1 MERFKPFK
9 ETDDIKF
16 IKTHADEIWDIM
28 QRSYAPIGGFLTYKN
43 IDDMLER
50 VGYIRYGDWVNNTMS
65 AAALYSKNKGGFKL
79 VGCGTKHGEQEEKD
93 IIYDIIKDD
102 AEEYSQWHWAEVSG
116 PMERIFQKCG
126 GNPIPAEL
134 AKQILGKEDE
144 NFIYCDDAHYKRL
157 IGGKYHTKILYGFK
171 NHDVYTNVLNN
182 IADMTGFKTY
192 EDWKTYTNSQKVERL
207 NKGIQHRHKPYNR
220 ADLCI
225 DACDIFI
232 DLWEEENLYEI
243 PKMYYDFMLSIVK
256 ELRGYNF
263 SDSDMQDMKDSI
275 IRSVTYIL
283 RHICIITINEM
294 KSIVEKITAPILKQP
309 KPISG
314 KIEDLYK

>member
-1 MERFKPFK
+1 MTYENV
-9 ETDDIKF
+9 
-16 IKTHADEIWDIM
+16 DEM
-28 QRSYAPIGGFLTYKN
+28 LQRVK
-43 IDDMLER
+43 
-50 VGYIRYGDWVNNTMS
+50 YIRYGGEINNILT
-65 AAALYSKNKGGFKL
+65 AALYTNSKGGFKL
-79 VGCGTKHGEQEEKD
+79 VGCGTKHGEQKEKN

-171 NHDVYTNVLNN
+171 YRDVYTNVLNN

-207 NKGIQHRHKPYNR
+207 NEGIQHRRKPYNR

-232 DLWEEENLYEI
+232 DLWDEENLYEI
-243 PKMYYDFMLSIVK
+243 PKMYYDFMCSIVK

-263 SDSDMQDMKDSI
+263 SDSNIQDMKNSI
-275 IRSVTYIL
+275 IDDVSYIL
-283 RHICIITINEM
+283 KHISIITINEM

-314 KIEDLYK
+314 KIENLYK